1 MSDIGNKAVFSKNL
15 KRYIEKS
22 GKSRR
27 ELAEIWGF
35 PYSTVTDWVNGNKY
49 PRIDRIEIMA
59 DYFGIQKSD
68 LIEDK
73 STAKEEKPTIAGN
86 AVYQMAELFGVTYE
100 ELLSFNDDAK
110 KQELINLAL
119 TLPEDKLALI
129 LRLAKSVLAED

>member
-1 MSDIGNKAVFSKNL
+1 MSDIGNKSVFSKNL
-15 KRYIEKS
+15 KYYVEKS
-22 GKSRR
+22 GKNRR

-35 PYSTVTDWVNGNKY
+35 PYSTVTDWINGNKY
-49 PRIDRIEIMA
+49 PRIDRIELMA
-59 DYFGIQKSD
+59 DYFGILKSD

-73 STAKEEKPTIAGN
+73 SKEKEETAASGN
-86 AVYQMAELFGVTYE
+86 ALYQMADLFGVTYE
-100 ELLSFNDDAK
+100 ELMSFNDDTK